1 MRLGLQLGPIS
12 AFVVDQQG
20 CKDCFQ
26 HLLCPGSLLKPPT
39 NLSTTSLEIF
49 TSVVAMTQLSDG
61 EVAPGPHSP
70 TSGSAGLQACGLQ
83 VEQGTASWWGMGFLW
98 GLAQVQIEFIFLWQS
113 ASSSQPPSP
122 T

>member
-39 NLSTTSLEIF
+39 NLSTASLEIF

-70 TSGSAGLQACGLQ
+70 TSGSAGRPVVCKWNRGQPAG
-83 VEQGTASWWGMGFLW
+83 GGWG
-98 GLAQVQIEFIFLWQS
+98 
-113 ASSSQPPSP
+113 SSGV
-122 T
+122 